1 MIHVF
6 LMTFLTNKVHRLK
19 LLYLRVVF
27 FGCSDEGDAKYFVNK
42 NMLALIVG

>member
-19 LLYLRVVF
+19 LLYLRVGF

>member
-6 LMTFLTNKVHRLK
+6 LMSFLTNKVHRLK
-19 LLYLRVVF
+19 LVYLRVVF
-27 FGCSDEGDAKYFVNK
+27 FGCSHEGDAKYFVNK